1 VFPALEQVKAQAG
14 LLVLNGA
21 GRPTPAVLEGAAAKL
36 ATRTVRGTVMRKVF
50 GVVAAAAIAAAL
62 SACGSS
68 GPTVTGCES
77 AITQAASDGQIQS
90 ESASQLENSPN
101 LRGPCNGLNT
111 TQQHQLEAW
120 ATKTGDGQ
128 HD

>member
-1 VFPALEQVKAQAG
+1 
-14 LLVLNGA
+14 
-21 GRPTPAVLEGAAAKL
+21 
-36 ATRTVRGTVMRKVF
+36 MRKVF